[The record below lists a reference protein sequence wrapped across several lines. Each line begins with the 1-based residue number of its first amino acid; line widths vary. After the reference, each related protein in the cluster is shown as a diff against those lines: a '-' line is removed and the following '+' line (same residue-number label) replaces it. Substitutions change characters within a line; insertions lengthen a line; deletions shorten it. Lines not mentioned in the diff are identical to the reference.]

1 MIQFCIFGGHDGRLS
16 TDPYKLYFTM
26 FGGCKLQMPTIASQI
41 LAIQRSR
48 SQLTTRR
55 MFFVTIFG
63 ATEIQLPT
71 LVEEFFDAMH
81 AMQSSA
87 IEPAEWDRL
96 AAQLT
101 ADDGLRIGSFTLFA
115 GFDSTEMPSEDQ
127 ELDRIALAY
136 QLGQI
141 NDATRQALMLG
152 IGTRGPQRVGA
163 IRMALSPAYA

>member
-1 MIQFCIFGGHDGRLS
+1 MIQFCIFGGQNGRLS
-16 TDPYKLYFTM
+16 TDPYKIYFTV
-26 FGGCKLQMPTIASQI
+26 FGGCELQMPTIATQI
-41 LAIQRSR
+41 LAMHRSR
-48 SQLTTRR
+48 EQPNTRR
-55 MFFVTIFG
+55 MFFVTVFG
-63 ATEIQLPT
+63 STEIQQPT

-81 AMQSSA
+81 AIQSGA
-87 IEPAEWDRL
+87 IAPAEWDRL
-96 AAQLT
+96 AAQLS

-115 GFDSTEMPSEDQ
+115 GFSSTEMPSEDQ

-152 IGTRGPQRVGA
+152 VGARGPQRVGA